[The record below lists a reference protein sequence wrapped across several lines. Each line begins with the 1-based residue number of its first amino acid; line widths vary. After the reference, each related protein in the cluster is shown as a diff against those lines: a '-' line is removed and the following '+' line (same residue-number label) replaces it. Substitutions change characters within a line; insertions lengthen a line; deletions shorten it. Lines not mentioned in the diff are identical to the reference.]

1 MVDFRSVSC
10 TVLEQNT
17 GLVMLLILSMQ
28 ENLRALNGIERH
40 GVNAQNPEIALSNA
54 REVPLESSG

>member
-1 MVDFRSVSC
+1 
-10 TVLEQNT
+10 
-17 GLVMLLILSMQ
+17 MLLILSMQ